1 MPPLE
6 LTHYPPIDVVVL
18 LALVVL
24 EFFDQGRE
32 ASTCFHE
39 SNAGTGFVIEGLGS
53 KERLHRMAN
62 IEQQKELVQYLQSRV
77 DSLRALPETP
87 ENVQHLK
94 DLEAELKNATQEL
107 AEEEKHFATAAHE
120 IDTADLHLT
129 ILEAPSRWQSF
140 KESLEILFKPSTA
153 PPPVEGEGTLQVQRI
168 FLESEPWYKT
178 LPTAIK
184 GFFSNKKPNYNITA
198 QPVDI
203 PDIWADYKLSK
214 ASPVYSV
221 LLHILVV
228 ALLIYAGKKI
238 VTTVAPTSKVAQ
250 IFLDSPFDKMIPP
263 DTKKAGGGGGGGL
276 RDPLPASKGRLPK
289 LSTEQLVP
297 PTPKPPVEEP
307 KLPAEPSVMVL
318 AQLPKLNLPNYGDPL
333 GKNGPLSA
341 GPGSGGGIGT
351 GEGHGV
357 GSGRGPGVGPGEGGN
372 TGGGVFMP
380 GRGGVSLPQCVE
392 NCTLK
397 PPYSEEGYKLK
408 IQGTVLVQFVVR
420 ADGSPDSFKI
430 LRGLGYGLDEAA
442 IETVRKWRFRPG
454 YKDGKAVDVY
464 AQVEVNFRL
473 F

>member
-1 MPPLE
+1 MSSL
-6 LTHYPPIDVVVL
+6 
-18 LALVVL
+18 
-24 EFFDQGRE
+24 
-32 ASTCFHE
+32 
-39 SNAGTGFVIEGLGS
+39 
-53 KERLHRMAN
+53 
-62 IEQQKELVQYLQSRV
+62 EQQRKIVEYLKSRL
-77 DSLRALPETP
+77 DSLRTLPESP
-87 ENVQHLK
+87 EKNQHLK
-94 DLEAELKNATQEL
+94 DLEAEYESALQEL
-107 AEEEKHFATAAHE
+107 AELEKHAPVAMTSAQVP
-120 IDTADLHLT
+120 DLKLT
-129 ILEAPSRWQSF
+129 LFEPPSRWQSF
-140 KESLEILFKPSTA
+140 KESLSILLKPSG
-153 PPPVEGEGTLQVQRI
+153 PPPKPVAGEEAIEMDKV
-168 FLESEPWYKT
+168 FFNEEPWFKT
-178 LPTAIK
+178 LPSAIK
-184 GFFSNKKPNYNITA
+184 GFFSNEKPHYNITA

-214 ASPVYSV
+214 ASPAYSV
-221 LLHILVV
+221 VLHIIVI

-238 VTTVAPTSKVAQ
+238 VMTVAPTSKVAE
-250 IFLDSPFDKMIPP
+250 IFLDSPYEKMIPA
-263 DTKKAGGGGGGGL
+263 DDKKAGGGGGGGL
-276 RDPLPASKGRLPK
+276 RDPLPASKGRLPR

-297 PTPKPPVEEP
+297 PTPKPPVDDP

-333 GKNGPLSA
+333 GQNGPLSA
-341 GPGSGGGIGT
+341 GPGSGGGIGS

-380 GRGGVSLPQCVE
+380 GRGGVSMPQCVE
-392 NCTLK
+392 NCSMK

-420 ADGSPDSFKI
+420 SDGSTDSFKI

-442 IETVRKWRFRPG
+442 IDTVHKWRFRPG